1 MAANKMTTAIK
12 DIINL
17 IREDFRSEGFTRK
30 DFIKYGIIYPLAFIL
45 LLGIVGHFEQIQ
57 Y

>member
-1 MAANKMTTAIK
+1 MTTAIK

-45 LLGIVGHFEQIQ
+45 LLGIVGYFEQIQ

>member
-1 MAANKMTTAIK
+1 MKQLV
-12 DIINL
+12 NL

-30 DFIKYGIIYPLAFIL
+30 DFIKYGIIYLLAFIL
-45 LLGIVGHFEQIQ
+45 HLGLVGYFDQIQ

>member
-1 MAANKMTTAIK
+1 MAAIK

-30 DFIKYGIIYPLAFIL
+30 DFIKYGIIYPLGFHPYSGNR
-45 LLGIVGHFEQIQ
+45 GIF
-57 Y
+57 

>member
-1 MAANKMTTAIK
+1 MKEL
-12 DIINL
+12 INL
-17 IREDFRSEGFTRK
+17 IREDFRKEGFTRK
-30 DFIKYGIIYPLAFIL
+30 DFIKYGIIYPLAFLL

>member
-1 MAANKMTTAIK
+1 MKQFFNMILNDYRA
-12 DIINL
+12 
-17 IREDFRSEGFTRK
+17 EGFSRK

-45 LLGIVGHFEQIQ
+45 ILGIVGHFEQIQ

>member
-1 MAANKMTTAIK
+1 MEELARK
-12 DIINL
+12 II
-17 IREDFRSEGFTRK
+17 EDFRKEGFTRK
-30 DFIKYGIIYPLAFIL
+30 DFIKYGIIYPLAFLL